1 MSSGLDKTIRRFADQ
16 LSRPKP
22 NSILYN
28 RFVLYFVFFVALSNL
43 FIGAFQKDFVFCTY
57 FILIGFILTFFN
69 KNMIVVLVLTIV
81 FSNIMR
87 ISSGSGIEG
96 LENKEEAGKDEAE
109 KKEAGKEGADETLKY
124 TEIKDEKTGA
134 TASDKTPAAASH
146 GKGEKAKTDMVD
158 SIKKDAEKLIDTQNK
173 IIGGFEKIDP
183 YMKQAEQ
190 LIEKIDSTAKQIETI
205 NQSKVDQYKNSK

>member
-1 MSSGLDKTIRRFADQ
+1 MSSGLDKMIRRFTDQ
-16 LSRPKP
+16 LTRPKQ
-22 NSILYN
+22 NSILHN

-43 FIGAFQKDFVFCTY
+43 FISAFQKDFLFCTY

-69 KNMIVVLVLTIV
+69 KNMIVVLILTIV
-81 FSNIMR
+81 FANILR
-87 ISSGSGIEG
+87 ISSVSQRDGFGIEG
-96 LENKEEAGKDEAE
+96 MED
-109 KKEAGKEGADETLKY
+109 KEAGKEGADETLQY
-124 TEIKDEKTGA
+124 TEIEDDKKSKTE
-134 TASDKTPAAASH
+134 SDKKPAAAASTD
-146 GKGEKAKTDMVD
+146 KKNDKSKSDMVD

-205 NQSKVDQYKNSK
+205 NQSKVEQYKNSK